1 MWTSPA
7 VEQKRSRK
15 ANLTW
20 QTLPKPNDQTLPQ
33 IPKSQKAGSK
43 KSRLKCPCSDQLEW
57 ATPSTSWQPTE
68 ITRWLR
74 LLGGKVRITCSV
86 YLTYGTRLS
95 SQQTT
100 CILVLLKQSRP
111 CHISASCSNYLCE
124 FLLHI
129 CEVLGRL
136 WMLVNAKFCVCRCQQ
151 IWDLH
156 WFIAV
161 DRDAC
166 NYQLDST
173 VLQTDSRLS

>member
-1 MWTSPA
+1 MIWTSPA

-20 QTLPKPNDQTLPQ
+20 QTLPQ
-33 IPKSQKAGSK
+33 ILKSQKASSK
-43 KSRLKCPCSDQLEW
+43 KSRLKCPCSDQLEC

-68 ITRWLR
+68 ITRWLH
-74 LLGGKVRITCSV
+74 LLGGKSEDHLQCVSSQQ
-86 YLTYGTRLS
+86 GTRLS
-95 SQQTT
+95 SQQTA

-129 CEVLGRL
+129 CEVLGQL
-136 WMLVNAKFCVCRCQQ
+136 WMLVNAKFCVCRRQQ

-161 DRDAC
+161 DCDAC
-166 NYQLDST
+166 NCQLDST